1 MGSFNPP
8 NDAFDDADFDNTDL
22 ENLEQAS
29 QAILTTLVA
38 HSPAGAVAAHD
49 ALKLQVRT
57 TVYALARLSGE
68 TNPEILRSR
77 ILEAL
82 PLNSFVL
89 SEARGQRAH

>member
-8 NDAFDDADFDNTDL
+8 DDAFDDADL

-38 HSPAGAVAAHD
+38 HSPAGGVAALD
-49 ALKLQVRT
+49 ALKLQVRAA
-57 TVYALARLSGE
+57 VYALACVNGE
-68 TNPEILRSR
+68 TNPQILRSR

-89 SEARGQRAH
+89 SEGRGQRAH

>member
-8 NDAFDDADFDNTDL
+8 NDAFDDADL

-38 HSPAGAVAAHD
+38 HSPADAVATHD
-49 ALKLQVRT
+49 ALKLQVRNA
-57 TVYALARLSGE
+57 VYALACLSGE

-82 PLNSFVL
+82 PLNSFSQCVL
-89 SEARGQRAH
+89 SERRRQRAH

>member
-8 NDAFDDADFDNTDL
+8 NDAFDDADL

-29 QAILTTLVA
+29 QAILTTLVS
-38 HSPAGAVAAHD
+38 HIPAGAVAAHD
-49 ALKLQVRT
+49 ALKLQVRA
-57 TVYALARLSGE
+57 TVYALACLSGD

-89 SEARGQRAH
+89 SEGRRQRAH

>member
-8 NDAFDDADFDNTDL
+8 NDAFDDADL
-22 ENLEQAS
+22 EDLEQAS

-38 HSPAGAVAAHD
+38 HMPAGAVAAHD
-49 ALKLQVRT
+49 ALKLQVRA
-57 TVYALARLSGE
+57 TVYALACLSGD

-82 PLNSFVL
+82 PLNSFSQCVL
-89 SEARGQRAH
+89 GDGRRQRAH

>member
-8 NDAFDDADFDNTDL
+8 NDAFDDVDL

-38 HSPAGAVAAHD
+38 HCPAGAVATH

-57 TVYALARLSGE
+57 TVYALACLSGE
-68 TNPEILRSR
+68 TNPQILRSR

-82 PLNSFVL
+82 PLNSFSECVL
-89 SEARGQRAH
+89 SEGRRQRAH

>member
-8 NDAFDDADFDNTDL
+8 NSAFDDADL

-38 HSPAGAVAAHD
+38 HSPAGAVATHD

-82 PLNSFVL
+82 PLNSFSAANGL
-89 SEARGQRAH
+89 TDLAGGAA

>member
-1 MGSFNPP
+1 MGSFDPP
-8 NDAFDDADFDNTDL
+8 DDAFDDADI

-57 TVYALARLSGE
+57 TVYANQSRDTAQPNISG
-68 TNPEILRSR
+68 TP
-77 ILEAL
+77 A
-82 PLNSFVL
+82 
-89 SEARGQRAH
+89 